1 MPLEKRYWVA
11 RLVREHGEDFV
22 LLEESIPEQKREEE
36 AARRLE
42 LGREWLK
49 ANGAEEERFALQL
62 RSFAHHY
69 AALLQ
74 EQQPELGMVG
84 VESLQAALL
93 RREARQRL
101 SERIGPVL
109 VASLLSEMM
118 LGGPEEV
125 RTAMERLDLLWIQ
138 ALGQRG
144 RVKLFLM
151 ATLTLHHRI
160 AATVVAEV
168 LNLDW
173 RPERVEKSA
182 VTELPVLLSLFRSG
196 PNYLYVMN
204 NLPYHAVREALALRK
219 FANSEDSPWPTAE
232 IRKGATQG
240 QAQLFPVELEINP
253 YREPDEQQQ
262 LIEKMWRQVS
272 ELNDLDA
279 DVLDMMSALWIAQAR
294 NPNDFA
300 RVNVRELLEM
310 RGLRAKTGEGGR
322 ASGYRPEQKQVLFQ
336 AIEHISNLFLLIQD
350 MEAPRSEGGG
360 RGERREVRSRAF
372 VVTDIMGNRT
382 PSGMSLEIEEF
393 LIRPGVLFG
402 YFLFGPGRQLALL
415 SSKAIQ
421 YDRIRQDWEK
431 RLARY
436 FSWQWRNDASKMRV
450 KRQFLVRTL
459 LENTGKTVDCE
470 HPKRTRDRLE
480 KALSKLTSDDVL
492 ASWRWERSRTA
503 SREPRNWADY
513 WLDWAVEV
521 EMPMYVQKQYQYILG
536 EVTEASDPNQSS
548 KTILRD
554 SDRGQPGIVK
564 SGDSIELRLG
574 AWRQERGLSQAEAAR
589 LLGVTQSY
597 YSLIERR
604 QRKLT
609 RDLERKI
616 EALLEAPE

>member
-1 MPLEKRYWVA
+1 MEKRYWVA
-11 RLVREHGEDFV
+11 RLVRNHGEDFV
-22 LLEESIPEQKREEE
+22 LLEESIPAAQREAE
-36 AARRLE
+36 AMRRLE
-42 LGREWLK
+42 VGREWWK
-49 ANGAEEERFALQL
+49 SNGAEEERFALHL

-74 EQQPELGMVG
+74 EQHPDLGSLG
-84 VESLQAALL
+84 VEGLQAVLL
-93 RREARQRL
+93 KREARQLL

-109 VASLLSEMM
+109 AASLLSELM
-118 LGGPEEV
+118 LGGPEEG
-125 RTAMERLDLLWIQ
+125 RTALDRLNLFWDQ

-144 RVKLFLM
+144 RVKLFLT
-151 ATLTLHHRI
+151 ATLTLHHRT

-168 LNLDW
+168 MNLSW
-173 RPERVEKSA
+173 RAAPVGAST
-182 VTELPVLLSLFRSG
+182 VTELPVPLSFFRAG

-204 NLPYHAVREALALRK
+204 NLPYHAVREALALRT
-219 FANSEDSPWPTAE
+219 FGNSEDSPWPTAS
-232 IRKGATQG
+232 IRKGNTQG

-253 YREPDEQQQ
+253 YREPNEQQQ
-262 LIEKMWRQVS
+262 LIENMWRQVS

-279 DVLDMMSALWIAQAR
+279 DVLDMMSALWISQAR
-294 NPNDFA
+294 NANDFA

-322 ASGYRPEQKQVLFQ
+322 ASGYRPDQKQALFK
-336 AIEHISNLFLLIQD
+336 AIQHISNLFLLIQD
-350 MEAPRSEGGG
+350 METPRSEGGG

-382 PSGMSLEIEEF
+382 AGGMSLEIEEF

-421 YDRIRQDWEK
+421 YDRVRQDWEK

-436 FSWQWRNDASKMRV
+436 FSWQWRNDASKLRV
-450 KRQFLVRTL
+450 IRQFLVRTL
-459 LENTGKTVDCE
+459 LENTGKQVDAE

-480 KALSKLTSDDVL
+480 KALRQLTEDDVI
-492 ASWRWERSRTA
+492 ASWRWERSRAA

-513 WLDWAVEV
+513 WMDWAIEV
-521 EMPMYVQKQYQYILG
+521 EMPVYVQKQYQYIL
-536 EVTEASDPNQSS
+536 SDVMESQ
-548 KTILRD
+548 
-554 SDRGQPGIVK
+554 GGIAEPQAIA
-564 SGDSIELRLG
+564 GRAPEPDAEPIELRL
-574 AWRQERGLSQAEAAR
+574 ASWRQQCGYSQAEAAAR
-589 LLGVTQSY
+589 LGVTQSY

-609 RDLERKI
+609 PELRRKL

>member
-1 MPLEKRYWVA
+1 MEKRYWVA
-11 RLVREHGEDFV
+11 RLVQKSGEDFV
-22 LLEESIPEQKREEE
+22 LLEESIPLSRRQEE

-49 ANGAEEERFALQL
+49 SNGAEEERFALQL
-62 RSFAHHY
+62 RGFAHHY

-74 EQQPELGMVG
+74 EQQPDLGMLG
-84 VESLQAALL
+84 VEGLQTALL
-93 RREARQRL
+93 RREARQAL
-101 SERIGPVL
+101 SERVGPAL
-109 VASLLSEMM
+109 AASLLSELM
-118 LGGPEEV
+118 LSGPEES
-125 RTAMERLDLLWIQ
+125 RTALDRLDLLWTQ

-144 RVKLFLM
+144 RAKMFLL
-151 ATLTLHHRI
+151 ATLTLHHRT

-168 LNLDW
+168 LNLPW
-173 RPERVEKSA
+173 RPDPVGPST
-182 VTELPVLLSLFRSG
+182 VTELPVPLSLFRAG

-219 FANSEDSPWPTAE
+219 FTNSEDSPWPTAE

-240 QAQLFPVELEINP
+240 QAQLFPVEMEINP

-262 LIEKMWRQVS
+262 LIETMWRQVS

-279 DVLDMMSALWIAQAR
+279 DVLDMMSALWIGQAR

-300 RVNVRELLEM
+300 RVSVRELLEM

-322 ASGYRPEQKQVLFQ
+322 SSGYRPEQKQALFQ
-336 AIEHISNLFLLIQD
+336 AIQHISNLFLLIQD
-350 MEAPRSEGGG
+350 MDAPRAEGAHK
-360 RGERREVRSRAF
+360 GERREVRSRAF

-382 PSGMSLEIEEF
+382 AGGMSLEIEEF

-421 YDRIRQDWEK
+421 YDRVRQDWEK

-436 FSWQWRNDASKMRV
+436 FSWQWRNDASRLRV
-450 KRQFLVRTL
+450 MRQFLVRTL
-459 LENTGKTVDCE
+459 LENTGKAVDNE

-480 KALSKLTSDDVL
+480 KALSQLAADDVI

-513 WLDWAVEV
+513 WLDWAIEV
-521 EMPMYVQKQYQYILG
+521 EMPVYVQKQYQYILG
-536 EVTEASDPNQSS
+536 EAPEPKSRALALAEATSLPLSS
-548 KTILRD
+548 
-554 SDRGQPGIVK
+554 SSSSNSSSAEP
-564 SGDSIELRLG
+564 IELRL
-574 AWRQERGLSQAEAAR
+574 ALWRQERGLSQADAAR
-589 LLGVTQSY
+589 RLGVTQSY

-609 RDLERKI
+609 PELRRKI
-616 EALLEAPE
+616 ESLLEAPE